1 MRRFQV
7 LMVIVSL
14 ALIVPVGHV
23 LAFGPG
29 AGYSGV
35 KIAQISFIDR
45 SLSLMQL
52 SDGMELRAPDQRML
66 TDLRVGDWVKV
77 DFFAS
82 DGAHAVINSVRPAQ
96 PDEISLRA
104 PAMRDGIANR
114 G

>member
-23 LAFGPG
+23 LAKGPG

-45 SLSLMQL
+45 SLSLVQL

-77 DFFAS
+77 DFAS
-82 DGAHAVINSVRPAQ
+82 DGARAVINSVRPAQ

-104 PAMRDGIANR
+104 PAMRDGIAN
-114 G
+114 GA

>member
-14 ALIVPVGHV
+14 VLIAPVGHA
-23 LAFGPG
+23 LADGPG

-45 SLSLMQL
+45 ALNVIQL
-52 SDGMELRAPDQRML
+52 SDGMELRAPNQRML
-66 TDLRVGDWVKV
+66 TDLRTGEWVRV
-77 DFFAS
+77 DFFAA
-82 DGAHAVINSVRPAQ
+82 DGARAMLNSVRPAR
-96 PDEISLRA
+96 PDEISLNA
-104 PAMRDGIANR
+104 PASDGCANR

>member
-45 SLSLMQL
+45 SLSMVQL
-52 SDGMELRAPDQRML
+52 SDGMELRAPDQQML

-82 DGAHAVINSVRPAQ
+82 DGARAVINSVRPAQ
-96 PDEISLRA
+96 PDEISLSA